1 MKSRLTQ
8 AGFDSVPIGGPGL
21 EEKMREIY
29 EALKAKMHAPAE
41 AIAALRGYKQ
51 PKFDQSVEVVCS
63 LGIDPKQADQQVRGS
78 VSMPKGTGKTAR
90 VICFCGDDKVAAAK
104 EAGALEAGGAELVE
118 KVNGGWMDF
127 DVAIA
132 SPDQMRVVSPLG
144 RVLGPR
150 GLMPNPKAGTV
161 TTDLA
166 SAIKEFKAGKLEF
179 RADRTGIVHVRFGK
193 ASFSADALLQNLKTL
208 QETIDRNKPSGAKG
222 RYWKSLYVTSTMGP
236 SVEVDFSALQDIEQ
250 GS

>member
-1 MKSRLTQ
+1 MTKTSKRTQ
-8 AGFDSVPIGGPGL
+8 AN
-21 EEKMREIY
+21 REIY

-90 VICFCGDDKVAAAK
+90 VICFCGDDKVAAAM

-144 RVLGPR
+144 RVLGPK
-150 GLMPNPKAGTV
+150 GLMPSPKAGTV
-161 TTDLA
+161 TPDVVTA
-166 SAIKEFKAGKLEF
+166 VQEFSAGKVEYRNDDGGNVACIIGKLSFSDDDLVENLEF
-179 RADRTGIVHVRFGK
+179 FLKMMEK
-193 ASFSADALLQNLKTL
+193 ARPAVLKGAYFRRVVISA
-208 QETIDRNKPSGAKG
+208 
-222 RYWKSLYVTSTMGP
+222 TMTPG
-236 SVEVDFSALQDIEQ
+236 VQVAV
-250 GS
+250 